1 MLGCDEQSMPPLVTH
16 QYPVVATIDPDIKD
30 AFHSFGTVKPS
41 KQQGISTFLIGA
53 CALRDAQLIAEAL
66 ALLARATLDQADPA
80 VSLEETEGVVEIL
93 VSSFGGAVAAAPGFI
108 APNLI
113 RDASAALANV
123 ARLGDEYTRV
133 IGGAGGLDLYV
144 DWLHAC
150 AGNEHTVATICLLLS
165 ELVWNPEHLTY
176 FVSKGGINYIKTVLE
191 TEGTSPKR
199 IENALEVFVA
209 ICQSD
214 NEDARKQL
222 VQTGL
227 IELLLAKMGGH
238 KTQNSATVHIR
249 AGTALHHLLAQ
260 DTTHGTH
267 RKQMISNSIIE
278 VLLACLMPRVTSPES
293 AEVVGALMTELVY
306 TAQDKDPVPASI
318 RKGLHKIQFVFAEY
332 HDKAE
337 TLTVYMG
344 VIASICISKDYKEA
358 VVDAELIEA
367 VVNAML
373 DHPEAVRLQEQA
385 CRTLC
390 EVSRGEDNEAVK
402 DYMADYLED
411 SFHHGFNLIELI
423 LDAIKNFVDDLN
435 FVEAACSASWSV
447 AFKNAKMKT
456 KAAEAGVF
464 DILKQVIDYHIH
476 EPEVLPHCFGA
487 ISNLCAN
494 HEPNQLTAATS
505 GIVAE
510 SVKCLEMYKD
520 HPMMCVTILNT
531 LKSITVNQE
540 DNMDKYEDSDP
551 TPDMSSVELIKEISE
566 TFGQSK
572 DEVDKSIIKLTDFL
586 DKMIETR
593 HELIEAK
600 RKKADAGKIP
610 MCEFLEEQDHALK
623 ALSDDEKVKVVKKGM
638 IRAAHRGDKTPSL
651 QLCVLTR
658 HDIRFYDDPE
668 VSKKLTPMF
677 EYHLPLFVS
686 LTDEAFPMEFETM
699 NKEVASIEAFT
710 ENDAEAWHDALIEMQ
725 PERNAAVQVVDSNHK
740 KKLPRTV
747 VWQNDVLYIYMGK
760 PGKMVVRRAFA
771 AQDLSDIEAVGNEFI
786 FKEAAHGDVWT
797 CECKTDEEASSWGA
811 FIQEKVSAKLAALA
825 ELARLAGTK
834 ADSKEQADAAALL
847 AKEKAEAEEC
857 WFEEE
862 ADRRLLQLMANDE
875 ALEDDDG
882 MEEFERMEREAV
894 VEEQAR
900 KRDAELRAQREVE
913 QLKRDEAKEK
923 AKGDKKDLRAYIEAL
938 KKELAET
945 NEDLGLLREANAPLH
960 KQLDDEKKARLN
972 TEQDYVDMK
981 KEFDKLLGGR
991 LGAVLDGFDFDAME
1005 RNKAE
1010 SQAFMAEESAAAKA
1024 TAMMEASRAGAR
1036 SGIDSLQSLR
1046 AQHL

>member
-1 MLGCDEQSMPPLVTH
+1 MPPLVTH
-16 QYPVVATIDPDIKD
+16 QYPVVASIDPEVKD
-30 AFHSFGTVKPS
+30 AFSSFGTVKPS
-41 KQQGISTFLIGA
+41 KQQSISAFLIGA
-53 CALRDAQLIAEAL
+53 CGLADSQLIAEAL
-66 ALLARATLDQADPA
+66 AIVAGATLDPADPA
-80 VSLEETEGVVEIL
+80 VSLEETEGIVEVL
-93 VSSFGGAVAAAPGFI
+93 VGAYAGEVAAAPGFV

-113 RDASAALANV
+113 SNASAALANV
-123 ARLGDEYTRV
+123 ANLGDKYIKA
-133 IGGAGGLDLYV
+133 IGGSGGLDLYLG
-144 DWLHAC
+144 WLQTS
-150 AGNEHTVATICLLLS
+150 AGNEHTVARICLLLS
-165 ELVWNPEHLTY
+165 ELVWDPDHLAA
-176 FVSKGGINYIKTVLE
+176 FVSKGGINHIKTVLE
-191 TEGTSPKR
+191 TDGTTPTR
-199 IENALEVFVA
+199 IENALQVFVA
-209 ICQSD
+209 ISQSD
-214 NEDARKQL
+214 NEDARIQL
-222 VQTGL
+222 VQAGL
-227 IELLLAKMGGH
+227 IELLLVKMGGH
-238 KTQNSATVHIR
+238 KTQNSAVVHTR
-249 AGTALHHLLAQ
+249 AGLALHHLLAQ
-260 DTTHGTH
+260 DADGAH
-267 RKQMISNSIIE
+267 RKIMVSNGITE
-278 VLLACLMPRVTSPES
+278 VLLACLMPRVTTAES

-306 TAQDKDPVPASI
+306 TAGDKDPVPASI

-332 HDKAE
+332 PQKAE

-344 VIASICISKDYKEA
+344 VVASICISKDYKEA
-358 VVDAELIEA
+358 IVEAELIEA
-367 VVNAML
+367 VVTAML

-390 EVSRGEDNEAVK
+390 EVSRGEDNEVVK

-411 SFHHGFNLIELI
+411 AFHHGFNLIELI
-423 LDAIKNFVDDLN
+423 LDAIKNFVDDLA

-464 DILKQVIDYHIH
+464 DILKQVIDYHIA
-476 EPEVLPHCFGA
+476 EPDVLPHCFGA

-505 GIVAE
+505 GIIAE

-531 LKSITVNQE
+531 LKSITVNQD
-540 DNMDKYEDSDP
+540 DNMDKYEDQEANP
-551 TPDMSSVELIKEISE
+551 EMSSVELIKQISE
-566 TFGQSK
+566 TFGKSK
-572 DEVDKSIIKLTDFL
+572 DDVDKSIIKLTDFL

-593 HELIEAK
+593 HDLIEAK
-600 RKKADAGKIP
+600 QKKADAGKIP

-623 ALSDDEKVKVVKKGM
+623 ALSDDEKIKVVKKGM
-638 IRAAHRGDKTPSL
+638 IRATHKGDKTPSL

-686 LTDEAFPMEFETM
+686 LTDEAFPMGFETM

-710 ENDAEAWHDALIEMQ
+710 ENDAEAWHDALNKMQ
-725 PERNAAVQVVDSNHK
+725 PERDAAVQVVDSNHK

-747 VWQNDVLYIYMGK
+747 IWQNDVLYIYMGK

-771 AQDLSDIEAVGNEFI
+771 AQDLSEIAATGNEFV

-797 CECKTDEEASSWGA
+797 CECKTDEEAASWAA
-811 FIQEKVSAKLAALA
+811 FIQEKVTAKLAALA
-825 ELARLAGTK
+825 EQARLAGTK
-834 ADSKEQADAAALL
+834 AGSKEVSDAAALL

-862 ADRRLLQLMANDE
+862 ADRRLLRLMGNDE

-882 MEEFERMEREAV
+882 MAEFERMEREAA

-900 KRDAELRAQREVE
+900 KRDAELRAQREAE
-913 QLKRDEAKEK
+913 QVKRDEAKHK

-945 NEDLGLLREANAPLH
+945 NEELEALRETNAPLH
-960 KQLDDEKKARLN
+960 KQLDDETKARRD
-972 TEQDYVDMK
+972 TEQDSVDMK

-1010 SQAFMAEESAAAKA
+1010 SQAFMTEESAAAKA
-1024 TAMMEASRAGAR
+1024 TALMEASRAGAR